1 MSLFCLNH
9 IMLSSL
15 HSFILQSVP
24 VLLVYR
30 RTQPRLDPD
39 ALIELTT
46 TEPESE
52 PGQAEPQAPSAQGT
66 GGGGEGD
73 IGAAGREA
81 GEGQGDQGQGQGQGG
96 VPGPR
101 PPALPAA
108 VNVDYDTLPLD
119 SSVYERQLREK
130 KQVRRGEGG
139 VFSGKGGG
147 VER

>member
-1 MSLFCLNH
+1 MLLF
-9 IMLSSL
+9 
-15 HSFILQSVP
+15 F
-24 VLLVYR
+24 R

-73 IGAAGREA
+73 VGAAGREA
-81 GEGQGDQGQGQGQGG
+81 GEGQGEQGQGQGG

-130 KQVRRGEGG
+130 KQVSRRGRG
-139 VFSGKGGG
+139 
-147 VER
+147 RNR